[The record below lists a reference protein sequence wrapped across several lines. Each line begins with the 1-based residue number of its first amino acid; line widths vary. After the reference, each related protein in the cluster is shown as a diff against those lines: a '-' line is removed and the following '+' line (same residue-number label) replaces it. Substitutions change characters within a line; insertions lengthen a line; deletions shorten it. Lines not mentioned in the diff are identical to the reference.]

1 MSAGSGY
8 AIVFNSPLYLVIYS
22 VIIISAYWFYFNFF
36 MQLVFTKKKCYG
48 IMLKGGVMN
57 FKAAIMDEISISRA
71 LVRISHQ
78 ITEKNLKTED
88 ICLVGIKTRGV
99 PLAKRLAEN
108 ICEITGFKVP
118 YGILDITLHRD
129 DFTAS
134 VNEPVIASSEIPF
147 SVEGKNIILVDDV
160 LYTGRTVRAAMDAL
174 ISMGRPS
181 TIQLAIL
188 IDRGHRELPIRADYV
203 GKNVPTS
210 RNEIIA
216 VHLSEVDNADNVE
229 LYEKE
234 GD

>member
-1 MSAGSGY
+1 
-8 AIVFNSPLYLVIYS
+8 
-22 VIIISAYWFYFNFF
+22 
-36 MQLVFTKKKCYG
+36 
-48 IMLKGGVMN
+48 MN
-57 FKAAIMDEISISRA
+57 FKAAIMDEISIGRA
-71 LVRISHQ
+71 LIRISHQ

-108 ICEITGFKVP
+108 IETITGIKVP
-118 YGILDITLHRD
+118 YGTLDITLHRD
-129 DFTAS
+129 DFNAKDG
-134 VNEPVIASSEIPF
+134 EPVINSSDIPF
-147 SVEGKNIILVDDV
+147 SVEGKNVILVDDV

-174 ISMGRPS
+174 IALGRPS

-216 VHLSEVDNADNVE
+216 VHFRETDESDNVE
-229 LYEKE
+229 LYEK
-234 GD
+234 